1 MTLDQ
6 SARSALVL
14 ASSVFVVG
22 RFVGASLF
30 VIVDKLGWKACLCW
44 SLQAID
50 SQQLVFA
57 AAWQCCSRAAAAADA
72 RPPIAAAYFAASP
85 FEFSFALLN

>member
-1 MTLDQ
+1 MTLGQ

-22 RFVGASLF
+22 RFFGASLF
-30 VIVDKLGWKACLCW
+30 VIVDKLGWRARLCW

-50 SQQLVFA
+50 SQQLVF

-72 RPPIAAAYFAASP
+72 RPPIAAYFAALP
-85 FEFSFALLN
+85 FEFSFALSN

>member
-1 MTLDQ
+1 MTLGQ
-6 SARSALVL
+6 SVRSALVL

-30 VIVDKLGWKACLCW
+30 VIVGKLGWKARLCW

-57 AAWQCCSRAAAAADA
+57 AAWHCCSRAAAADA
-72 RPPIAAAYFAASP
+72 RPPIAAYFAVSP

>member
-1 MTLDQ
+1 MTLGQ

-22 RFVGASLF
+22 RFIGASLF

-57 AAWQCCSRAAAAADA
+57 AWQCSRAAAAADA
-72 RPPIAAAYFAASP
+72 RPPIAAYFAALP
-85 FEFSFALLN
+85 FEFSFALSN

>member
-1 MTLDQ
+1 VTLGQ
-6 SARSALVL
+6 SARSAPVL
-14 ASSVFVVG
+14 ASSFFVVG
-22 RFVGASLF
+22 RFIGVSLF
-30 VIVDKLGWKACLCW
+30 VVVDKLGSKAFPCW

-57 AAWQCCSRAAAAADA
+57 AWQCSRAAAAADA
-72 RPPIAAAYFAASP
+72 RPPIAAYFAASP